1 MKSSGTTWNH
11 LEQSLW
17 LYLERAPAHLE
28 RPLGSWNRAIG
39 SIWKTLIIALLSALV
54 LTGCASHRPLQVAEH
69 VTRDTVYINKLQYDS
84 IYVARDHFTDR
95 TRDTGYLRDVSVE
108 YRYKL
113 LRDTVFKVQHDSIPY
128 EVRVVETK
136 VERHIPWYA
145 NLLNWIGIIALLFL
159 LIRLLRHLR
168 LIDFP

>member
-1 MKSSGTTWNH
+1 MKSALLA
-11 LEQSLW
+11 LE
-17 LYLERAPAHLE
+17 
-28 RPLGSWNRAIG
+28 
-39 SIWKTLIIALLSALV
+39 TLFIALLSALV

-84 IYVARDHFTDR
+84 IYVSRDHFTDR
-95 TRDTGYLRDVSVE
+95 TRDTVYLRDVSVE

-113 LRDTVFKVQHDSIPY
+113 LRDTVFKAQHDSIPY

-145 NLLNWIGIIALLFL
+145 KLLSWIGALAIILLLARLLLLFL
-159 LIRLLRHLR
+159 RGR
-168 LIDFP
+168 